1 VLGAALVVTGILFIT
16 GSMSEIAFWIL
27 ETFPGLGK
35 IG

>member
-1 VLGAALVVTGILFIT
+1 LGVALVATGILFIT

-27 ETFPGLGK
+27 DTFPSLGK